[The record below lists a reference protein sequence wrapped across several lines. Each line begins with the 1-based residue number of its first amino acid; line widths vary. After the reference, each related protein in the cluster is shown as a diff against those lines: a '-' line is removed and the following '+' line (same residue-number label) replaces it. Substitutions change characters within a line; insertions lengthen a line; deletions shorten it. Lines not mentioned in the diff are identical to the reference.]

1 MFTDQQSCSMIP
13 RYLNELKVYL
23 NELDT
28 VLNHHVHNKHD
39 LSQFQLQV
47 TSIRSIKNNYKAEPQ
62 TVGPTEIIDFSHEKI
77 PTRIILNT
85 TMTNAGLVLRRN
97 EFRLKF

>member
-1 MFTDQQSCSMIP
+1 MIH
-13 RYLNELKVYL
+13 RYLNELKVYS
-23 NELDT
+23 NELNT
-28 VLNHHVHNKHD
+28 ELNHHIHDKHD

-77 PTRIILNT
+77 PTRVILNT
-85 TMTNAGLVLRRN
+85 TMTNAGFVLGRI
-97 EFRLKF
+97 EFRLKS